1 MSSRTDAAALA
12 LALAVTLMAPSAF
25 AGPRTRSAGAPC
37 TGCVSSWTE
46 GSDPAPLL
54 VLLHGDWGNDATAL
68 HAAWEPLVAAQGITL
83 LSLACPKDKGC
94 QGSYWK
100 WNGPPEWIDDQVD
113 ALAQK
118 RAVDRTRMWI
128 AGWSG
133 GATYIGFRTLDL
145 EKRFSAFVIHGGG
158 APPGTT
164 DCGASSFGAYFLV
177 GSSNPLH
184 GLQVGLHDY
193 YVACKEETQWTVLS
207 GADHDVEWKAL
218 SSHGPEIVRWL
229 LSHQRVAAKVPVPVD
244 AGVSVHDDDAAV
256 ADAAPAAAAST
267 APAVVP
273 PSRHSGCG
281 CAFASDGEPHA
292 AFALAGMIGF
302 VSWLRARSR
311 RAQRERPATASRQ

>member
-1 MSSRTDAAALA
+1 MSRRTDAVAAVVAIA
-12 LALAVTLMAPSAF
+12 LCARSAD
-25 AGPRTRSAGAPC
+25 AAPRTRAPNVPC
-37 TGCVSSWTE
+37 AGCVSSWSE

-68 HAAWEPLVAAQGITL
+68 HAVWEPLVAAQGIAL
-83 LSLACPKDKGC
+83 LSLACPKDRGC

-100 WNGPPEWIDDQVD
+100 WNGPPEWIDDQIA

-118 RAVDRTRMWI
+118 RTIDRTRMWI

-133 GATYIGFRTLDL
+133 GATYIGFRSLDL

-164 DCGASSFGAYFLV
+164 DCGSNTVGAYFLV
-177 GSSNPLH
+177 GASNPLH

-193 YVACKEETQWTVLS
+193 YVACKQETQWTVLA

-218 SSHGPEIVRWL
+218 SSHGPAIVRWL
-229 LSHQRVAAKVPVPVD
+229 LDHRRVAANVTPASD
-244 AGVSVHDDDAAV
+244 AGATSQVEDAAAP

-281 CAFASDGEPHA
+281 CAVAGEAEPRFAV
-292 AFALAGMIGF
+292 ALAALVGF

-311 RAQRERPATASRQ
+311 TARPGRRATASRR